1 MMKLYQFGDR
11 SLGICEVCKSRVNTR
26 MEYRDYTPSGWDIA
40 VPDILVAACER
51 CCGVVGVPHQSTPK
65 INGFRKGRA
74 ADSESI
80 EARVPRII
88 EEAVELM
95 TASLGGEPRSVRP
108 TILRYYLNLIA
119 NDPAVAEAVK
129 VGATNPIVMG
139 GSVRRLAVKMS
150 RHRWEPAWKSARAAG
165 ISSKG
170 QLLRGIVVLAAED
183 FRISIRD
190 GQLPVTLQPS
200 KASRD
205 RVAMLMALAKNIL

>member
-1 MMKLYQFGDR
+1 MRLYRSGDR
-11 SLGICEVCKSRVNTR
+11 SMGICEGCKSRVNTR

-40 VPDILVAACER
+40 VPDILVAVCER
-51 CCGVVGVPHQSTPK
+51 CGGVVGIPHQSTPK
-65 INGFRKGRA
+65 LNEFRQGKA

-80 EARVPRII
+80 EARVPRVI

-129 VGATNPIVMG
+129 LGAAKPIVMG
-139 GSVRRLAVKMS
+139 GSGRRLAVKMP
-150 RHRWEPAWKSARAAG
+150 RHRWEPAWESAKAVG

-190 GQLPVTLQPS
+190 GHLPVARKPS

-205 RVAMLMALAKNIL
+205 RVAMLMALARNIL